1 MVYTAAVLTI
11 SDKGYAGTRVDTS
24 GPALCAILEEAGWQI
39 VHTEILPDEPQ
50 MIERA
55 LIDCADVRG
64 VCLIVTTGGTGFSQ
78 RDRTPEATRAV
89 IEREAPGIA
98 ETMRAASMR
107 VTPMGCL
114 SREVSGLRGGTLIVN
129 CPGSEKAARECIGAV
144 LPALR
149 HGIKILRGTA
159 NECGRH

>member
-1 MVYTAAVLTI
+1 MEYTAAVLTI

-24 GPALCAILEEAGWQI
+24 GPALCGILEGAGWKI
-39 VHTEILPDEPQ
+39 THTEILPDEPQ
-50 MIERA
+50 MIEHA
-55 LIDCADVRG
+55 LIDCADARG

-98 ETMRAASMR
+98 EAMRAASMR

-149 HGIKILRGTA
+149 HGVEILRGA
-159 NECGRH
+159 AGECGGH